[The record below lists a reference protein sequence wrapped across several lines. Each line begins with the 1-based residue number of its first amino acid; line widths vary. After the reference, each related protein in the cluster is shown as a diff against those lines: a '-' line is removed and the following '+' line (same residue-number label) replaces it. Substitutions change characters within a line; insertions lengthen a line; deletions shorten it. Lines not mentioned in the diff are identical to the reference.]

1 MTTNG
6 PPHPRQGRR
15 RLRTATDITAAVMI
29 VAGAVLAG
37 ISVSQHQDRDH
48 ALAVQAAHKA
58 QVDRAALA
66 EAQQFRALANTKAA
80 QASARSNA
88 DREARVEVPQL
99 RTAGLVLAADHQ
111 AAAKTAGPTAGAH
124 SVPTAAATTGR
135 HQRGHA
141 CRRSGVRAQRW
152 SSPRSRCTPRWSPL
166 ER

>member
-1 MTTNG
+1 MTTSG
-6 PPHPRQGRR
+6 SAHPRQGRR

-29 VAGAVLAG
+29 AAGAVLAG

-66 EAQQFRALANTKAA
+66 EAQQFRALAKTKAA
-80 QASARSNA
+80 QVGARSNA

-111 AAAKTAGPTAGAH
+111 APAKTAGPAAGAH
-124 SVPTAAATTGR
+124 SAPTRTATTGR
-135 HQRGHA
+135 HRPRTA
-141 CRRSGVRAQRW
+141 CRRSGARAQCS
-152 SSPRSRCTPRWSPL
+152 SSPLSKCTPRSSPPG
-166 ER
+166 R